1 MTLAERDRVILRVN
15 KKLAKQEGIVIM
27 KTIGTDILSFSLRT
41 TKHKIDI
48 PERGNPFQCFLTKA
62 REFWLS
68 GKVLFGFSL
77 AKFLSCKKAELE
89 LKLWQ
94 CDHRNQDFDNKPET
108 HRKGSQSIDNLN
120 CASRGDATGNRGL
133 LGVMAGALITQV
145 IRVPKSFIERHGQ

>member
-1 MTLAERDRVILRVN
+1 MSYL
-15 KKLAKQEGIVIM
+15 
-27 KTIGTDILSFSLRT
+27 IGTRPPILSLRNTKQKLPLPVWGSLS
-41 TKHKIDI
+41 
-48 PERGNPFQCFLTKA
+48 NCFLTETRGLLGSRA
-62 REFWLS
+62 T
-68 GKVLFGFSL
+68 LFGFLIQRSYPL
-77 AKFLSCKKAELE
+77 PKATCAD

-133 LGVMAGALITQV
+133 LGVMAGALIPQV

>member
-1 MTLAERDRVILRVN
+1 METAITLHPRDNGKSNIHILPSR
-15 KKLAKQEGIVIM
+15 ASIVS
-27 KTIGTDILSFSLRT
+27 SFVVT
-41 TKHKIDI
+41 QKMWA
-48 PERGNPFQCFLTKA
+48 FCWAFLIQRSQPINRATCA
-62 REFWLS
+62 D
-68 GKVLFGFSL
+68 
-77 AKFLSCKKAELE
+77 